1 MLGIAGAHVPNM
13 TLRSSGLIM
22 GLLLA
27 TAATSGMLACSSSEE
42 AAPEEAAPAPERATD
57 ETQPAPL
64 ASNVNSAEAPAAD
77 PAPAPAPATD
87 GGTGDGGGGGTGTG
101 PGTGGGTGAGKLCEA
116 ASVKET
122 EDNNSQAAASAVP
135 AQTGSACGQLATKA
149 DLDFF
154 KFTLPEGTTGFG
166 MGLNYSRQGLKIEV
180 TVDGKSFEVGQT
192 PELVPGKEYVVKVS
206 TTGDGPV
213 DYRWSMQVEK

>member
-1 MLGIAGAHVPNM
+1 
-13 TLRSSGLIM
+13 M

-27 TAATSGMLACSSSEE
+27 TAAMGGMLACSSSEG
-42 AAPEEAAPAPERATD
+42 APVEEAAPAPERAVD

-64 ASNVNSAEAPAAD
+64 GSNTNSAEAPTAD
-77 PAPAPAPATD
+77 PGAAPAPATD

-101 PGTGGGTGAGKLCEA
+101 PGTGGGTGNGAGKLCEA

-122 EDNNSQAAASAVP
+122 EDNNSQAAATAVP
-135 AQTGSACGQLATKA
+135 AATGSACGQLATKA
-149 DLDFF
+149 DVDFF
-154 KFTLPEGTTGFG
+154 KFTLPADTTGFG

-213 DYRWSMQVEK
+213 DYRWNMQVEK

>member
-1 MLGIAGAHVPNM
+1 M
-13 TLRSSGLIM
+13 TLRSSALIM

-27 TAATSGMLACSSSEE
+27 TAATSGLLACSSSEE
-42 AAPEEAAPAPERATD
+42 AAVEEAAPAPERAID
-57 ETQPAPL
+57 ENQPAPL
-64 ASNVNSAEAPAAD
+64 GSNTNSAEAPPADPD
-77 PAPAPAPATD
+77 PAPATATPTD
-87 GGTGDGGGGGTGTG
+87 GGTGEGGGSGTG
-101 PGTGGGTGAGKLCEA
+101 PGTGGGTGTGAGKLCDA
-116 ASVKET
+116 ASVKEA
-122 EDNNSQAAASAVP
+122 EDNNSQAAATAVP

-149 DLDFF
+149 DVDFF
-154 KFTLPEGTTGFG
+154 KFTLPADTTGFG